1 MLAHG
6 GTLIRALMAYAPAA
20 IQPMSAIT
28 YWLMFTLIA
37 RFSSSATLANSVL
50 ALAVTTPI
58 FVFFNFQLRTLAIS
72 SAGRPT
78 AQRIPLVQL
87 RVVLSLVS
95 FLLCTT
101 IALLLASSAELLAII
116 IIFAALK
123 AVDALAELVYG
134 FDQLDSTHGHIL
146 VSGAAK
152 WGALCI
158 LFPLV
163 LVTTRHTVA
172 ALSTSFAGVLAIHF
186 WLDVPR
192 LRFKPHET
200 TASHNWGTRWALKAG
215 FMLSVAAIMVNAA
228 VQVPKYGLA
237 VYGTM
242 ESLAAFGVSSQF
254 VTLGSAVADGFGP
267 VVLLR
272 IVQRNAGNALM
283 ALAAPVAL
291 TAAIG
296 LVVYLAGPEI
306 IGAIYGPRYRP
317 PSDTRLLLA
326 TVSVAA
332 TAASFSRHFLGLVPS
347 RRTLHAVTATLAV
360 SAVASSLLMRQGTV
374 DAALRIL
381 AWAYGAFTFFSGLIV
396 VYEMPKEVA

>member
-1 MLAHG
+1 
-6 GTLIRALMAYAPAA
+6 
-20 IQPMSAIT
+20 MSAIT
-28 YWLMFTLIA
+28 YWLMFTLMA
-37 RFSSSATLANSVL
+37 RFSSPATLGNAVL
-50 ALAVTTPI
+50 ALAVTTPV

-72 SAGRPT
+72 GACWAA

-101 IALLLASSAELLAII
+101 IAIFLASSTELLAII
-116 IIFAALK
+116 ILFAALK
-123 AVDALAELVYG
+123 AVDAFAELVYG
-134 FDQLDSTHGHIL
+134 FDQLDSKHSHIL

-152 WGALCI
+152 WGTLCI

-163 LVTTRHTVA
+163 LVTTQHTVA
-172 ALSTSFAGVLAIHF
+172 ALSTSLAGVLAIHF

-200 TASHNWGTRWALKAG
+200 TASFNWGMGWAVKAG
-215 FMLSVAAIMVNAA
+215 FMLSVAAILLNAA

-254 VTLGSAVADGFGP
+254 VTLGSAVADGLGP

-272 IVQRNAGNALM
+272 IVQRNSGNAST
-283 ALAAPVAL
+283 ALAAPVAV

-296 LVVYLAGPEI
+296 LAVYLVGPET
-306 IGAIYGPRYRP
+306 IGAMYGPRYRP
-317 PSDTRLLLA
+317 PSDMRLLLA

-347 RRTLHAVTATLAV
+347 RGTFHAVTAALAV
-360 SAVASSLLMRQGTV
+360 SAVASSFLIRQATV
-374 DAALRIL
+374 DAALRTL
-381 AWAYGAFTFFSGLIV
+381 AWAYGAFALFSGLIAIA
-396 VYEMPKEVA
+396 VYERPKEVA